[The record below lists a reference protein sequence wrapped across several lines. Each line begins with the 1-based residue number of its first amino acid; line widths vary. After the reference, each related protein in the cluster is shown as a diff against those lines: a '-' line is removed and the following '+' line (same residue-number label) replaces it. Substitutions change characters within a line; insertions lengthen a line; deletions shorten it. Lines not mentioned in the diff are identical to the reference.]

1 MTPGDELR
9 AEAARSDRAAR
20 DLRGRLTHDLAP
32 LAREKLEALL
42 AVHVARSQLWD
53 ICAEAADRCGS

>member
-20 DLRGRLTHDLAP
+20 DIRGRLTHDLAP
-32 LAREKLEALL
+32 LAREKLSALL
-42 AVHVARSQLWD
+42 AIHVARARLGD
-53 ICAEAADRCGS
+53 RCAEAADRCGP